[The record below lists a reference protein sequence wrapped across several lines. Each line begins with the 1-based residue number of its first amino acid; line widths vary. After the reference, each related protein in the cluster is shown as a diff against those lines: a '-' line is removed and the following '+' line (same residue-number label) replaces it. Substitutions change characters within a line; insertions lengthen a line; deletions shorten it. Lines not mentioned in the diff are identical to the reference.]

1 MAVHPEG
8 RPGDSPNNYLVFF
21 NPVSRVYLCQVH
33 LSLLGSY
40 TRRPTMAASR
50 PPDLGWKGSEDPVR
64 SSLHCPATSPKE
76 QLWVPWGPDTSSTPV
91 YLAILGVG
99 QDLVLFLG
107 VENQSLHREGDELL
121 LEGGPLIRA
130 EEQTLVPVTERG
142 AQQDDLEQKAG
153 WT

>member
-1 MAVHPEG
+1 M
-8 RPGDSPNNYLVFF
+8 
-21 NPVSRVYLCQVH
+21 
-33 LSLLGSY
+33 
-40 TRRPTMAASR
+40 
-50 PPDLGWKGSEDPVR
+50 
-64 SSLHCPATSPKE
+64 
-76 QLWVPWGPDTSSTPV
+76 PWGPDTSSTPV
-91 YLAILGVG
+91 YLALLGVG

-142 AQQDDLEQKAG
+142 AQQDNLEQKAG